1 MTNFEESPTRNAS
14 GRSGLTRSLA
24 AATSLI
30 ALAISGTA
38 YAQTQD
44 QAPPPNAPEEEII
57 VTGIRGSLQR
67 NLDVKRDAAGV
78 VDAISSEDI
87 GKFPDSNVAASLQRL
102 PGVSIQRSG
111 ARGEPTGI
119 TVRGFGGDFN
129 TTLFDGRRIST
140 ATGNRAVDFSTVGSD
155 FIGGLSVYK
164 TPDVSLSS
172 SSIGATVNV
181 QFAKPFDRPGFRLA
195 ASASGSLQD
204 KNGKPVPAGGILV
217 SDTFADD
224 TIGIL
229 ADAMYT
235 RHDTQSNRVYVAGW
249 IAQNF
254 APCQIKGSAD
264 AACAAPNAL
273 ATANKTIV
281 GWFPQQY
288 GAYQNNVKDERIDA
302 RLALQWKP
310 TDDLLVTLDDNF
322 SRQTI
327 TNANYGFGVWFNQAN
342 LRNVDLDK
350 NGAIIDF
357 TQPGVSQTDLNS
369 LNGSD
374 INQTNQAGLNI
385 KWTATDN
392 LTIEADGSYA
402 KSWLNPGN
410 SGGTAN
416 GDVGYGYELMNPNF
430 GLKVSGDSNS
440 FIPELHNYG
449 VGGDAAKWAPTDTMG
464 SHVSGRSRNVN
475 TDVVKQGRLSAQ
487 WKQDDF
493 SIKFGGDYIDDRYVL
508 TPYGF
513 GTSNF
518 SQAYA
523 GYGPFGQSKVAGV
536 KMPANLFTGSVG
548 LNDFIPGYAG
558 NLPSNVLVYNAWDYL
573 HYLESLGNPQATNIP
588 GFSYSGVPTFQ
599 GKFNLSVN
607 PAALRDIREK
617 TWGLFLKA
625 NFDTQIA
632 GMPFRF
638 NAGVREEHTNLSS
651 SGFSR
656 LPISMR
662 VNTGDPTLM
671 TVTLADP
678 VAVTTKNDY
687 GFLLPSLD
695 LKLEL
700 TNKLHLRF
708 DASRTITRPAL
719 SVLNPVLTVPTGPR
733 TGALSATGGNPL
745 LKPYLSDNF
754 DLAAEWYYKSNSY
767 FAVNFFIKNVSNFV
781 VGGTTRETIPTPSGP
796 PVVDPTTGQAAVFT
810 VTKQVNGPEATVRGV
825 EIALQHVFGDSG
837 FGLTA
842 NATLVNTNKPY
853 DTANRTTTGFAVTGL
868 ANSGNFVG
876 FFDKYGF
883 EARVAVNYRG
893 EYLLQFGQ
901 PQASGTLFGSEPIFV
916 NQSTQIDFSTSY
928 DITKQFTVFAE
939 ALNLNNATYSTHGR
953 FDNQLLEVF
962 RYGRRF
968 TAGVRFR
975 I

>member
-1 MTNFEESPTRNAS
+1 MTNFIELSVRGAS
-14 GRSGLTRSLA
+14 KRSGMIKSLA
-24 AATSLI
+24 AATSLM
-30 ALAISGTA
+30 ALAVSGTA
-38 YAQTQD
+38 FAQAQAQD
-44 QAPPPNAPEEEII
+44 ETPNKNEEDIV

-67 NLDVKRDAAGV
+67 NLDVKRDASGV

-155 FIGGLSVYK
+155 FVGGLSVYK

-172 SSIGATVNV
+172 SSIGATVNI
-181 QFAKPFDRPGFRLA
+181 QFAKPFDHPGFRLA
-195 ASASGSLQD
+195 ASGSGSLQD
-204 KNGKPVPAGGILV
+204 KNGGVVPAGGVLV

-254 APCQIKGSAD
+254 AACQIKGSSD
-264 AACAAPNAL
+264 PNCAAPNAM
-273 ATANKTIV
+273 AAANKNTV

-302 RLALQWKP
+302 RIALQWKP
-310 TDDLLVTLDDNF
+310 TDALLVTLDDNF

-342 LRNVDLDK
+342 LRNVELDK
-350 NGAIIDF
+350 NGAILDF

-374 INQTNQAGLNI
+374 INQTNQTGLNV
-385 KWTATDN
+385 KWNATDN

-416 GDVGYGYELMNPNF
+416 GDVGYGYDLMNPNF
-430 GLKVSGDSNS
+430 GLKVSGDSNNS
-440 FIPELHNYG
+440 IPELHNFG
-449 VGGDAAKWAPTDTMG
+449 VGGDASKWAPTDTMG

-487 WKQDDF
+487 WKQDNF
-493 SIKFGGDYIDDRYVL
+493 SIKFGGDYIDDHYLL

-523 GYGPFGQSKVAGV
+523 GYGPFGQTKVAGV
-536 KMPANLFTGSVG
+536 KMPASLFTGSIP
-548 LNDFIPGYAG
+548 LNDFIPGYKGA
-558 NLPSNVLVYNAWDYL
+558 LPSNVLVYNAYDYL
-573 HYLESLGNPQATNIP
+573 GYLESLGNPQTTNIP
-588 GFSYSGVPTFQ
+588 GFSYSGVPTFK
-599 GKFNLSVN
+599 GKFDLSVN
-607 PAALRDIREK
+607 PASIRDIREK

-625 NFDTQIA
+625 NFDLDIA
-632 GMPFRF
+632 DMPFHF
-638 NAGVREEHTNLSS
+638 NAGVREEHTSLSS

-656 LPISMR
+656 LPISMV
-662 VNTGDPTLM
+662 VNKGDPTLM

-678 VAVTTKNDY
+678 IAVNTKNDY

-695 LKLEL
+695 MKLEL

-767 FAVNFFIKNVSNFV
+767 FAVNFFVKNVSNFV
-781 VGGTTRETIPTPSGP
+781 VGGLTRETIPTPSGP
-796 PVVDPTTGQAAVFT
+796 PVVDPTTNQAAVFT
-810 VTKQVNGPEATVRGV
+810 ITKQVNGPDATVRGV

-853 DTANRTTTGFAVTGL
+853 DAAGRTTTGFAVTGL

-893 EYLLQFGQ
+893 EYLLSFGQ
-901 PQASGTLFGSEPIFV
+901 PQASGTLFGAEPIFV
-916 NQSTQIDFSTSY
+916 NQSTQIDLSTSY
-928 DITKQFTVFAE
+928 EITKQFTVFAE

-975 I
+975 L